1 MSVFNKDRKEIKTYK
16 PGQQLFV
23 KQNSILGFKLSPRYK
38 IENLF
43 TKETLEM
50 SKWKSEGE

>member
-1 MSVFNKDRKEIKTYK
+1 MSVFYKDRKEIKTYK